1 MKDLLRIAFAL
12 MLLTAA
18 GFTAQ
23 GQDAHAV
30 ESSSLV
36 MYDPIFWKSKLRL
49 REDQCRSIR
58 KINAQYYDRLTHMP
72 GQPGDERS
80 GLMLVEQYLSER
92 NEQIWGVFQPVQ
104 RKRWKRL
111 WHHQYAARV
120 RNPHASDGAQS
131 SLFRPELLIRRLL

>member
-1 MKDLLRIAFAL
+1 MKDLLRVVFAL
-12 MLLTAA
+12 ALLMAA

-23 GQDAHAV
+23 GQHAQAA

-58 KINAQYYDRLTHMP
+58 KINAQYYERLNHML
-72 GQPGDERS
+72 GQPAGQRS
-80 GLMLVEQYLSER
+80 GLALIEQYLSDR
-92 NEQIWGVFQPVQ
+92 NQQIWGVFQPIQ

-111 WHHQYAARV
+111 WDHQYAASVHHTRSS
-120 RNPHASDGAQS
+120 PGAQS